1 MRKKALFDREQ
12 DLALYHPGDRLQT
25 VAEGAKLNVPARVN
39 VGSNEPHL
47 SASGQEN
54 AARLLAGGGQPPLRG
69 VLMRDPESETPGL
82 LFAPCPVNSYAQTL
96 TTEPVRRKTVEQK
109 NDPDLDPFHD
119 SEVDIYDLFNAVN
132 GVVVNGLLDISQLDE
147 YTPEE
152 AEELNVPR
160 LKEVWEHTASG
171 CRRCAIIVG
180 ILNDIRGS
188 LSADYDEP
196 LGGQTGELDVDAID
210 SIS

>member
-1 MRKKALFDREQ
+1 MRKKALFNREPV
-12 DLALYHPGDRLQT
+12 LALYQPGGRVHT
-25 VAEGAKLNVPARVN
+25 AAEGSKLDVSVRVT
-39 VGSNEPHL
+39 VGSNEPRRP
-47 SASGQEN
+47 ASGQEH

-69 VLMRDPESETPGL
+69 VLMRDPGSETPGL
-82 LFAPCPVNSYAQTL
+82 PFAPWLVNSSAPTL

-109 NDPDLDPFHD
+109 NDPDLDPFHN

-147 YTPEE
+147 YTPQE

-160 LKEVWEHTASG
+160 LREVWEHTASG
-171 CRRCAIIVG
+171 CLRCATIVS

-188 LSADYDEP
+188 LSADYDES